1 MTQNK
6 TITIGITGG
15 SGSGKTTVCNIL
27 KNNGAYIIDADKIG
41 HQIIQKG
48 QKAYFDLID
57 AFGVEILD
65 KDKQIDRKK
74 LGQIVFNN
82 KEKLKILN
90 NITHKHIIKNIKYN
104 LNLLKQQNIYKYVVI
119 DAALL
124 IQTNLHK
131 EVDIVW
137 VVDSPLNLRLQRL
150 KKRDNLPEN
159 LLIKRIEGQ
168 MAFDDLKHY
177 ADFVL
182 TNDENTDLEKVVTKQ
197 LKIM

>member
-1 MTQNK
+1 MIQNK

-15 SGSGKTTVCNIL
+15 SGCGKTTVCNIL

-48 QKAYFDLID
+48 EKAYFDLID

-65 KDKQIDRKK
+65 KDKQINRKK
-74 LGQIVFNN
+74 LGEIVFND

-90 NITHKHIIKNIKYN
+90 NITHKHIIKTIKYN
-104 LNLLKQQNIYKYVVI
+104 LNLLKQQNVYKYIVV

-131 EVDIVW
+131 EVDTVW
-137 VVDSPLNLRLQRL
+137 VIDSPLNLRIQRL
-150 KKRDNLPEN
+150 KKRDNLSED
-159 LLIKRIEGQ
+159 LIIKRIEKQ
-168 MAFDDLKHY
+168 MAFDDLKNY

-182 TNDENTDLEKVVTKQ
+182 INDENINLEKVVTKQ

>member
-1 MTQNK
+1 MIQNK
-6 TITIGITGG
+6 TITIGVTGG
-15 SGSGKTTVCNIL
+15 SGCGKTTVCNIL

-48 QKAYFDLID
+48 EKAYFDLID
-57 AFGVEILD
+57 AFGIEILD
-65 KDKQIDRKK
+65 KDKQINRKK

-90 NITHKHIIKNIKYN
+90 NITHKHIIKTIKYN
-104 LNLLKQQNIYKYVVI
+104 LNLLKQQNVYKYIVI

-131 EVDIVW
+131 QVDIVW
-137 VVDSPLNLRLQRL
+137 VIDSPLNLRIKRL
-150 KKRDNLPEN
+150 KKRDNLPED
-159 LLIKRIEGQ
+159 LIIKRIQGQ
-168 MAFDDLKHY
+168 MAFEDLKHY

-182 TNDENTDLEKVVTKQ
+182 TNDEKTDLEKVVTKQ

>member
-1 MTQNK
+1 MIQNK
-6 TITIGITGG
+6 TITIGVTGG
-15 SGSGKTTVCNIL
+15 SGCGKTTVCNIL

-48 QKAYFDLID
+48 EKAYFDLIA
-57 AFGVEILD
+57 AFGIEILD
-65 KDKQIDRKK
+65 KDKQINRKK

-90 NITHKHIIKNIKYN
+90 NITHKHIIKTIKYN
-104 LNLLKQQNIYKYVVI
+104 LNLLKQQNVYKYIVI

-131 EVDIVW
+131 QVDIVW
-137 VVDSPLNLRLQRL
+137 VIDSPLNLRIKRL
-150 KKRDNLPEN
+150 KKRDNLPED
-159 LLIKRIEGQ
+159 LIIKRIQGQ
-168 MAFDDLKHY
+168 MAFEDLKHY

-182 TNDENTDLEKVVTKQ
+182 TNDEKTDLEKVVTKQ